1 MAINDTENPDEGTP
15 RNKKDVRRER
25 RQMRDMNA
33 QRPKY
38 SYTPE
43 GEKIKNKPLYS
54 KEEIR
59 EVGKPFKAQ
68 PSEAMT
74 GTIGGFTYN
83 DPNKP
88 AEHTYSYQRSEVINR
103 LGETREIG
111 PVDVTKEQYEAI
123 SEGGEAGQALIKTL
137 TQPNTAST
145 TTEVIQNKA
154 TTDPNL
160 TSNQVDALNKTA
172 IEAGNQVSKTN
183 QDLTKEELEAK
194 NALSNIGEVTKVEPG
209 TAENWVNTVVTE
221 GFTPESAEDIY
232 ARAANAARKKAPQLV
247 VEKLGVQDYY
257 PEIGRDIAVGTFTGS
272 RIGSQ
277 TIYSG
282 AGGVL
287 PLGLYDARKRAIAA
301 EAKRKEALMDQLK
314 EMPDIAKQYKPA
326 FAQDF
331 YQGLQPYLDAYK
343 DNPDALASDAGF
355 LKYMANKKAVGENFS
370 KVSSYLSDLENKLV
384 DPKTGEP
391 AAWVTPGMLKIINGV
406 KNGML
411 PGKVEDYFSGQKN
424 IANVLNTVR
433 ALPDA
438 LNQADDIVKTLIEKG
453 GVETAVNLKT
463 GKDFTKEDI
472 AELNSLVKN
481 INSPSPDYEMF
492 AEVRRKFFDFKYDQI
507 AKDWV
512 NMHYQDQ
519 PQSVKDEVIKNMS
532 NYIESQMPKEAF
544 ITTITKQVNDAA
556 ERQNAQLDY
565 QASMARIQADKEMF
579 YADFN
584 RHSSLTRG
592 LYEGMKRLGS
602 ESESFAIT
610 GGEPTDKD
618 GLKMEWE
625 VWDKQTGSYR
635 YVKGSDIANSEDRY
649 YESQASSMIPWASSF
664 VPESTVY
671 VVPTEN
677 NMINQGGNYNLS
689 TYGNAYKSMIKLEDG
704 SNEASV
710 PINVKVRTPY
720 QTAFSKDG
728 KFNDGV
734 IGSADAVIGSEYE
747 RTAGRIYS
755 GGGTEKVRSSS
766 SQYNRE
772 PVNP

>member
-1 MAINDTENPDEGTP
+1 MAINDTENPEEGTP

-25 RQMRDMNA
+25 RQMRAMNA
-33 QRPKY
+33 DRPKFT
-38 SYTPE
+38 YTPE
-43 GEKIKNKPLYS
+43 GEKVKNPPLYS

-59 EVGKPFKAQ
+59 EVGKPFKSQ
-68 PSEAMT
+68 PSEFMT
-74 GTIGGFTYN
+74 GTKDGTTYN

-88 AEHTYSYQRSEVINR
+88 VETTYSYQRSGLANK
-103 LGETREIG
+103 LGQREEFG
-111 PVDVTKEQYEAI
+111 PVDITKEQYEAI
-123 SEGGEAGQALIKTL
+123 SEGGEAGQALVKTL

-154 TTDPNL
+154 TNDPNL
-160 TSNQVDALNKTA
+160 TSNQVDALNKTG

-384 DPKTGEP
+384 DLKTGEP

-438 LNQADDIVKTLIEKG
+438 LNQADDIVKVLIEKG

-492 AEVRRKFFDFKYDQI
+492 AELRRKFFDFKYDQI

-544 ITTITKQVNDAA
+544 ISTITKQTNDLA

-565 QASMARIQADKEMF
+565 QAAMARIQADKEMF
-579 YADFN
+579 YADYN

-592 LYEGMKRLGS
+592 LYEGMKRLGHD
-602 ESESFAIT
+602 SESFAIT

-625 VWDKQTGSYR
+625 VWDAKENRYK
-635 YVKGSDIANSEDRY
+635 YVKGSDIMNSEDRY
-649 YESQASSMIPWASSF
+649 YESQADAIIPFGKSF
-664 VPESTVY
+664 IPESTVY

-677 NMINQGGNYNLS
+677 HMKKEGSNYNLS
-689 TYGNAYKSMIKLEDG
+689 TYGNAYKSMRKLEDG
-704 SNEASV
+704 SSEAAA

-720 QTAFSKDG
+720 QTAFQNG

-734 IGSADAVIGSEYE
+734 IGSADAVIGSKYE
-747 RTAGRIYS
+747 RIAGKIYS

-772 PVNP
+772 SVNP

>member
-1 MAINDTENPDEGTP
+1 MAINDTENPEEGTP

-25 RQMRDMNA
+25 RQMRAINA
-33 QRPKY
+33 QRA
-38 SYTPE
+38 E
-43 GEKIKNKPLYS
+43 VGADPLY
-54 KEEIR
+54 KRKEIR
-59 EVGKPFKAQ
+59 EVGKPFKSQ

-74 GTIGGFTYN
+74 GTKDGTTYN

-88 AEHTYSYQRSEVINR
+88 VETTYSYQRSGLANKLDKKQRE
-103 LGETREIG
+103 EIG
-111 PVDVTKEQYEAI
+111 PVNVTKEQYEAI
-123 SEGGEAGQALIKTL
+123 IEGGEAGQALVKTL

-160 TSNQVDALNKTA
+160 TSNQVDTLNKTG

-438 LNQADDIVKTLIEKG
+438 LNQADDIVKILIEKG

-492 AEVRRKFFDFKYDQI
+492 AELRRKFFDFKYDQI

-544 ITTITKQVNDAA
+544 IATITKQTNDLA

-579 YADFN
+579 YADYN

-592 LYEGMKRLGS
+592 LYEGMKRLGND
-602 ESESFAIT
+602 SESFAIT

-625 VWDKQTGSYR
+625 VWDNKTNSYR
-635 YVKGSDIANSEDRY
+635 YVKGSDIMNSKDQFY
-649 YESQASSMIPWASSF
+649 ASQADAINPFGKSF
-664 VPESTVY
+664 IPESTVY

-689 TYGNAYKSMIKLEDG
+689 TYGNAYKSMRKLEDG
-704 SNEASV
+704 SNEVSV
-710 PINVKVRTPY
+710 PISTKVRTPY
-720 QTAFSKDG
+720 QTAFDKNG
-728 KFNDGV
+728 NFNDGV
-734 IGSADAVIGSEYE
+734 IGSADAVIGSKYE
-747 RTAGRIYS
+747 RIAGKIYS

-766 SQYNRE
+766 YQYNRE
-772 PVNP
+772 PVNPQNR